1 MKMTI
6 SVAALSIILRFT
18 TPGPGAFYVFT
29 VHPWDG
35 TAQIVASGHETNVC
49 HVAFRLPLGE
59 GMELFS
65 TAFVPDEPLVGR

>member
-6 SVAALSIILRFT
+6 SIAALSIILRFV
-18 TPGPGAFYVFT
+18 TPGPGSFYVFT

-35 TAQIVASGHETNVC
+35 TAQIVASGHETNAC
-49 HVAFRLPLGE
+49 HVSFRLPLGE

-65 TAFVPDEPLVGR
+65 TAFVPDEH